1 MEIEM
6 RESNVATKRK
16 RAIMDRITFMEKGIH
31 IPDLERFMWIQT
43 K

>member
-16 RAIMDRITFMEKGIH
+16 HAIMDKATLMEKGIC
-31 IPDLERFMWIQT
+31 ILNLEQFMWIKT